1 MNAYTCIDNTMP
13 TGEEDQ
19 FNHALA
25 AVTKAVESLPK
36 MHFFDFYYAMVLT
49 ALRACKS
56 NELNFAEDA
65 FYECAHQ
72 CGMDFSE

>member
-25 AVTKAVESLPK
+25 A
-36 MHFFDFYYAMVLT
+36 
-49 ALRACKS
+49 LR
-56 NELNFAEDA
+56 
-65 FYECAHQ
+65 AHQ